1 MEKSNNPQR
10 SQSNTGLENKWDN
23 IKTSYRQKYPNLTE
37 EDVQFRE
44 GEFDDM
50 TQRVAE
56 RTNRNRDE
64 VRNEIQNWDDNA
76 YEEE

>member
-10 SQSNTGLENKWDN
+10 SSNTGLENKWDN

-64 VRNEIQNWDDNA
+64 VRNEIQNWDDNV